1 MPVINLTREE
11 FKRFRTNFTQ
21 HQLSELEKE
30 FRYSKYLCR
39 RRRIEIAHSLI
50 LTERQIMNW
59 FQARRCKWRRDNFYA
74 KVEVKVT
81 DRLTTATMSSPN
93 LIKKE
98 EPEIDAT

>member
-30 FRYSKYLCR
+30 FRFSKYLCR
-39 RRRIEIAHSLI
+39 RRRIEIAHSLV
-50 LTERQIMNW
+50 LTELQIKIW
-59 FQARRCKWRRDNFYA
+59 FQGRRMQCKKDNFYA
-74 KVEVKVT
+74 NVIPKVS

-98 EPEIDAT
+98 EPEIEAT

>member
-11 FKRFRTNFTQ
+11 LKRFRTNFTQ
-21 HQLSELEKE
+21 YQLSELEKE
-30 FRYSKYLCR
+30 FHYSKYLCR

-50 LTERQIMNW
+50 LDERQIMNW
-59 FQARRCKWRRDNFYA
+59 FQARRMKCKRDNFHA
-74 KVEVKVT
+74 NVKPKVS

-98 EPEIDAT
+98 EPETEAT